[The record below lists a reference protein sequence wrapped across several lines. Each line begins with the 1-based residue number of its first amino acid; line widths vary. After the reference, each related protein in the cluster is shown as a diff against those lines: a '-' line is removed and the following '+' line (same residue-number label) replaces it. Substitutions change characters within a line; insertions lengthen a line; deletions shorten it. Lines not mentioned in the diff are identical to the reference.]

1 MKYTYNFIPVQ
12 PSDIIQLDSFN
23 SADSELLQDFKVN
36 STFNQ
41 FSNFIELH
49 YYTLDGR
56 LLKSINNYT
65 NFSSNQDSEST
76 LNSDLSTLTLR
87 TDDDIKLGG
96 YEAGDVYLY
105 YNFLKD
111 YYTKDNSKL
120 KFFIE
125 EISPDRKE
133 VRLVTIKA
141 DKESVQT
148 STAELK
154 ASLNESD
161 SETFYLNLGKNRLLL
176 CTNIDTLDYREDT
189 SVVVK
194 LYNQLPSD
202 VLVKQQ
208 LCLNTQINDPIAYKV
223 ESELV
228 TTKPIIKY
236 LKGPNFNIE
245 EGKGTSSPTQYLNID
260 QAFSYP
266 VTNSYYEVKSL
277 FEEKGAELS
286 IDHSDYNSFINFSSA
301 EERLRNFK
309 YKLDLINTYQLSS
322 NTISQIGT
330 YSTGSVKHY
339 DVLINNILSNFD
351 HYDRFLYYESSSY
364 SWPKTG
370 TDKPYI
376 PIIGSA
382 TGSWYNSQLISAS
395 NFDNTNPNQLINTV
409 PEFLREDPNN
419 VKYTTFI
426 HMVSQHFD
434 NLWIYAKNVT
444 DKYNSDNRLDF
455 GISKDLIDD
464 ALKNFGVKLYNS
476 NKSTQELFEM
486 FTGDTYNTGS
496 ESIVSSVVTASDTVT
511 SQENYRK
518 QIYKRVY
525 HNLPLLLKSKGTD
538 RGMRALLSTFG
549 IPSLHSSGSHSGINV
564 LQLGGSISGSYNL
577 GPLQYTT
584 ASLGKIRVSNTGSIE
599 GTTLSKYVNITQES
613 DKYSKDLNT
622 IQVGFSPTDALN
634 DIIIASSS
642 AASFDI
648 DSILGDPGYAFSSSY
663 KPLITKAGE
672 YLPAFT
678 ESTRYDLNAF
688 ARLLKYYDN
697 LLFKTVIDFLPA
709 RSNVTTGLVIKP
721 HLLERNKIKQ
731 VQPIVERHNEF
742 SQSIDIQSTTGSD
755 GGTFGGRDQYSSS
768 YTEFYMT
775 SGGFAASSLHSHEQ
789 AKYDGEFS
797 GSILTLSNGE
807 LNEDNVYKYSFDA
820 QNILNVLFVTS
831 SNPGPTP
838 TPTPT
843 HTPTPTPTSTTFIAS
858 QTPTP
863 TPTQTNTPTPSP
875 TTPSLIDIYTRIIVN
890 QGGSTSYVGDYEI
903 ESRLDTESTWTS
915 VGLFGHNAFF
925 QYKRFNVPTNTRLSF
940 RVTRT
945 GNNNAVQADTTIV
958 YEAYTGT
965 GTFFP
970 LAFGSSPNVS
980 YTEGDSVNNEIFT
993 VQDFS
998 TNSSPFLTKLQIQE
1012 G

>member
-1 MKYTYNFIPVQ
+1 MKYNYNFIPVQ
-12 PSDIIQLDSFN
+12 TSDIIQTDSFN

-56 LLKSINNYT
+56 LLKSVNNYT
-65 NFSSNQDSEST
+65 NFRSNQDSEST
-76 LNSDLSTLTLR
+76 VNNNLSTLTLR
-87 TDDDIKLGG
+87 TEDDIKLGG

-105 YNFLKD
+105 YNFLND
-111 YYTKDNSKL
+111 SYTKDNSKL

-133 VRLVTIKA
+133 LRLVTTKA
-141 DKESVQT
+141 DKETIESI
-148 STAELK
+148 TAEFK
-154 ASLNESD
+154 TSLNESD
-161 SETFYLNLGKNRLLL
+161 SETFYLNLGSNRLLL
-176 CTNIDTLDYREDT
+176 CTNIDSLDYKDDT

-202 VLVKQQ
+202 IQIKEQ
-208 LCLNTQINDPIAYKV
+208 LCINSQVNDSVAYKV
-223 ESELV
+223 ESELII
-228 TTKPIIKY
+228 TKPKTKY

-245 EGKGTSSPTQYLNID
+245 EGKGTSSPTQYLSID

-277 FEEKGAELS
+277 FDEKGAELS
-286 IDHSDYNSFINFSSA
+286 IDHSDYNTFINFSSA

-309 YKLDLINTYQLSS
+309 YKLDLINSYQASS
-322 NTISQIGT
+322 NNISNIGT
-330 YSTGSVKHY
+330 YSTSSVKYY
-339 DVLINNILSNFD
+339 DDLINNILSNFD

-370 TDKPYI
+370 ANKPYL
-376 PIIGSA
+376 PTIGSA
-382 TGSWYNSQLISAS
+382 TGSWYNTQLISAS

-419 VKYTTFI
+419 TKYTTFI
-426 HMVSQHFD
+426 HMVAQHFD

-476 NKSTQELFEM
+476 NRSSQELFNM
-486 FTGDTYNTGS
+486 FTGDSYNTGS
-496 ESIVSSVVTASDTVT
+496 ESIVSEIITGSNDII

-538 RGMRALLSTFG
+538 RGIRALLSTFG
-549 IPSLHSSGSHSGINV
+549 IPSFYSSGSHSGINV

-584 ASLGKIRVSNTGSIE
+584 ASLGKIRISNTGSIE
-599 GTTLSKYVNITQES
+599 GTTLSRYVNITQDS

-622 IQVGFSPTDALN
+622 IQVGYSPTDALN
-634 DIIIASSS
+634 DIIISSS
-642 AASFDI
+642 ISASFDI
-648 DSILGDPGYAFSSSY
+648 DSILGDPGYAYSSSY
-663 KPLITKAGE
+663 KPLISKAKE

-709 RSNVTTGLVIKP
+709 RSNVNTGLVIKP

-731 VQPIVERHNEF
+731 VQPIAERHNEF
-742 SQSIDIQSTTGSD
+742 TQSISIQTTTGSD
-755 GGTFGGRDQYSSS
+755 GGTFGGRDQYTSS

-797 GSILTLSNGE
+797 GSQFTITKGE
-807 LNEDNVYKYSFDA
+807 LNIDNTFKYVDA
-820 QNILNVLFVTS
+820 IENIVDIAYLTS
-831 SNPGPTP
+831 SAPEPTP

-843 HTPTPTPTSTTFIAS
+843 ATVTPTPSAAVAPTPTPTTTPTNTPTPTPSTAGTVNIKIRVYAEIGVDE
-858 QTPTP
+858 Q
-863 TPTQTNTPTPSP
+863 NTDIEYKVTARPSSS
-875 TTPSLIDIYTRIIVN
+875 PS
-890 QGGSTSYVGDYEI
+890 STSITTGDLGVGFI
-903 ESRLDTESTWTS
+903 NLD
-915 VGLFGHNAFF
+915 LN
-925 QYKRFNVPTNTRLSF
+925 
-940 RVTRT
+940 
-945 GNNNAVQADTTIV
+945 
-958 YEAYTGT
+958 
-965 GTFFP
+965 
-970 LAFGSSPNVS
+970 NVS
-980 YTEGDSVNNEIFT
+980 GNDTVAVNILRVEPDASATAIGSIQWDGYDPSTISVNVTGDTFGDSDEVDFNYTLSNFDTSLTQILINVNITEG
-993 VQDFS
+993 
-998 TNSSPFLTKLQIQE
+998 
-1012 G
+1012 

>member
-1 MKYTYNFIPVQ
+1 MKYNYNFIPVQ
-12 PSDIIQLDSFN
+12 PSEIIQIDSFS

-65 NFSSNQDSEST
+65 NFRSNQDSEST
-76 LNSDLSTLTLR
+76 LNNSLSTLTLR
-87 TDDDIKLGG
+87 TEDDVKLGG

-105 YNFLKD
+105 YNFLND
-111 YYTKDNSKL
+111 YYTQDNSKL

-133 VRLVTIKA
+133 LRLVTTKA
-141 DKESVQT
+141 SRESVET
-148 STAELK
+148 STAEIK
-154 ASLNESD
+154 TSLSESD
-161 SETFYLNLGKNRLLL
+161 AETFYLNLGKNRLLL
-176 CTNIDTLDYREDT
+176 CTNIDTLDYKEDT

-202 VLVKQQ
+202 ILVKQQ
-208 LCLNTQINDPIAYKV
+208 LSINSQVNDSIAYKV
-223 ESELV
+223 DSEIILAEP
-228 TTKPIIKY
+228 KIKY
-236 LKGPNFNIE
+236 LKGPNFNIQ
-245 EGKGTSSPTQYLNID
+245 EGKGTSSPTQYLSID
-260 QAFSYP
+260 EAFSYP

-277 FEEKGAELS
+277 FEEKGASLS

-309 YKLDLINTYQLSS
+309 YKLDLINSYQSSS
-322 NTISQIGT
+322 NDIRLAGS
-330 YSTGSVKHY
+330 YSTASVEHY
-339 DVLINNILSNFD
+339 DNLINTVLSNFD

-370 TDKPYI
+370 NDKPYI
-376 PIIGSA
+376 PVIGSA

-395 NFDNTNPNQLINTV
+395 DFDNTNPNQLINTV
-409 PEFLREDPNN
+409 PEFLREDPSN

-426 HMVSQHFD
+426 HMVAQHFD

-486 FTGDTYNTGS
+486 FTGQTYLTGS
-496 ESIVSSVVTASDTVT
+496 EGNSSTLPVEVVSGSNTVT

-549 IPSLHSSGSHSGINV
+549 IPSFYSSGSHSGINV
-564 LQLGGSISGSYNL
+564 LQLGGSVSGSYNL

-584 ASLGKIRVSNTGSIE
+584 ASLGKIRISDTGSIE
-599 GTTLSKYVNITQES
+599 GTTLSRYVNITQDS

-622 IQVGFSPTDALN
+622 IQVGFSPTDEVN
-634 DIIIASSS
+634 DIIITSSS

-648 DSILGDPGYAFSSSY
+648 DSILGDPGYAYSSSY
-663 KPLITKAGE
+663 EALINKAEE
-672 YLPAFT
+672 YLPAT
-678 ESTRYDLNAF
+678 TDTSKYDLNAF
-688 ARLLKYYDN
+688 SRLLKYYDN

-709 RSNVTTGLVIKP
+709 RSNVNTGLVIKP

-731 VQPIVERHNEF
+731 VEPTTERHNEF
-742 SQSIDIQSTTGSD
+742 SQSISIQETTGSE
-755 GGTFGGRDQYSSS
+755 GGAFGGRNQYSSS

-775 SGGFAASSLHSHEQ
+775 SGGFAASFLHSHEQ

-797 GSILTLSNGE
+797 GSKIDISNGE
-807 LNEDNVYKYSFDA
+807 LNINNSFKYVDA
-820 QNILNVLFVTS
+820 IENIVDIAYVSSSAVL
-831 SNPGPTP
+831 P
-838 TPTPT
+838 
-843 HTPTPTPTSTTFIAS
+843 TPTPTPTSTM
-858 QTPTP
+858 TPTP
-863 TPTQTNTPTPSP
+863 TPTEQPPVSATPTPTPTMTPTPSTAGTFQLRIRIYP
-875 TTPSLIDIYTRIIVN
+875 NIGVQENNNDIEYKITATPSSSPS
-890 QGGSTSYVGDYEI
+890 STSITTGDLAGGFVNLNLYNVSGNDEVLVNVLRVEPDGSAIAVGSI
-903 ESRLDTESTWTS
+903 EWSNYDITHLDVSPTS
-915 VGLFGHNAFF
+915 DIF
-925 QYKRFNVPTNTRLSF
+925 SS
-940 RVTRT
+940 
-945 GNNNAVQADTTIV
+945 NNNINFN
-958 YEAYTGT
+958 YTLDNFDASLGIIAID
-965 GTFFP
+965 
-970 LAFGSSPNVS
+970 LNI
-980 YTEGDSVNNEIFT
+980 TEGSG
-993 VQDFS
+993 
-998 TNSSPFLTKLQIQE
+998 L
-1012 G
+1012 